1 MIEARGVWGDET
13 TSHPVTESDIRKWAI
28 ATYWPDKPPP
38 VYWDE
43 EYARGTKWG
52 GIIAPRDF
60 NPFAWPVDRPPGPP
74 SAGARP
80 GQTPKK
86 GENVLNGGQAD
97 TWFAPIRPGDVMDHA
112 HPARALGGAHGPP
125 RPHALHLHRDRV
137 AQPGRRAGAAPHL
150 DRHPLLAEDRR
161 NQTVANNVYYE
172 DVEIGQEIPAFERKT
187 DFMNW
192 NRYAAVN
199 DEFVFVHMD
208 DDVGKAAGQGRRLRD
223 GQPALGLRD

>member
-1 MIEARGVWGDET
+1 MSEEPETLVTEEMIAAEGVWGEET

-38 VYWDE
+38 LYWDE

-80 GQTPKK
+80 GQTPEK

-97 TWFAPIRPGDVMDHA
+97 TWHAPIPPGDVMTTLTRLSHWEE
-112 HPARALGGAHGPP
+112 RTGRLG
-125 RPHALHLHRDRV
+125 LTLFTYT
-137 AQPGRRAGAAPHL
+137 
-150 DRHPLLAEDRR
+150 EIEWR
-161 NQTVANNVYYE
+161 NQDGELVRRRISTG
-172 DVEIGQEIPAFERKT
+172 I
-187 DFMNW
+187 
-192 NRYAAVN
+192 RY
-199 DEFVFVHMD
+199 
-208 DDVGKAAGQGRRLRD
+208 
-223 GQPALGLRD
+223 

>member
-1 MIEARGVWGDET
+1 MSEEPDTLVTDEMIAAKGVWGDET

-38 VYWDE
+38 LYWDE

-97 TWFAPIRPGDVMDHA
+97 TWFAPIRPGDVMTTRTRLSHWEE
-112 HPARALGGAHGPP
+112 RT
-125 RPHALHLHRDRV
+125 
-137 AQPGRRAGAAPHL
+137 GR
-150 DRHPLLAEDRR
+150 
-161 NQTVANNVYYE
+161 
-172 DVEIGQEIPAFERKT
+172 
-187 DFMNW
+187 
-192 NRYAAVN
+192 
-199 DEFVFVHMD
+199 
-208 DDVGKAAGQGRRLRD
+208 
-223 GQPALGLRD
+223 LGLTLFTYMEIEWHNQDGELVRRRISTGIRY